1 MKKLIIAA
9 VVASATLLTACG
21 GGESVVDATVAEP
34 TVTPSGNV
42 LASVIYQTPSTI
54 RTRYGFDALPAT
66 PEGQGSGQLI
76 AIISTYNNPDIVEN
90 VATFSTKY
98 NLPQCTPVGTVY
110 TKDAGGYTVATASHP
125 VVGQTCTIQVIN
137 VDSFGRASTSVY
149 SSRSAEWN
157 AESSMDAEWA
167 HAMAPGASILI
178 IQAPSPFAGAMAN
191 AARYASTIAGADV
204 VSMSWGAA
212 ESSMQCSR
220 RPGLPTVK
228 NNPACD
234 DAASAA
240 KYWNMWNN
248 QFVGNAT
255 FVASS
260 GDRGVLQWPSIQ
272 PNVLA
277 VGGTIETAQVDTGW
291 AGSGG
296 GISMSYLATPA
307 QSAVT
312 NQSQRAVPDVAYDAG
327 TLVAVYIKP
336 NAAAGRADA
345 ACVTA
350 LGVAN
355 CGWYGSG
362 GTSAG
367 APQWAGIV
375 AVTNA
380 LRNAKR
386 APTINFVP
394 SLYTIGANPID
405 YAASFM
411 DVTIGDT
418 TRNVSK
424 LGYDLVTGLG
434 APNAS
439 VLVNLLVAQ

>member
-1 MKKLIIAA
+1 MKKLIITA
-9 VVASATLLTACG
+9 VVASAALLTACG
-21 GGESVVDATVAEP
+21 GGGTVADATVAEP
-34 TVTPSGNV
+34 TATPMGSVLTSGY
-42 LASVIYQTPSTI
+42 YQSPAAI

-76 AIISTYNNPDIVEN
+76 AIISTYNNPDLMEN
-90 VATFSTKY
+90 VATFSAKY
-98 NLPQCTPVGTVY
+98 NLPQCTQITTTYIPPT
-110 TKDAGGYTVATASHP
+110 TGYTTAIVSHP
-125 VVGQTCTIQVIN
+125 LVGQTCTIQVVN
-137 VDSFGRASTSVY
+137 VDSFGRPLNTVY
-149 SSRSAEWN
+149 SSAVSSWN
-157 AESSMDAEWA
+157 AESSMDAEWS

-178 IQAPSPFAGAMAN
+178 VQAPSPFIGALSN
-191 AARYASTIAGADV
+191 AARYASTIAGANV

-212 ESSMQCSR
+212 EASIQCTR
-220 RPGLPTVK
+220 RPMQPTVK
-228 NNPACD
+228 YDPTCSDSAT
-234 DAASAA
+234 AAA
-240 KYWNMWNN
+240 YWNMWNN

-255 FVASS
+255 FVAAS
-260 GDRGVLQWPSIQ
+260 GDRGTLQWPSIQ

-277 VGGTIETAQVDTGW
+277 VGGTIEVKTVDAGW
-291 AGSGG
+291 SGSGG

-312 NQSQRAVPDVAYDAG
+312 NQLQRAVPDVAYDAG
-327 TLVAVYIKP
+327 TLVALYIKP
-336 NAAAGRADA
+336 NAATGWADA
-345 ACVTA
+345 ACVKA
-350 LGVAN
+350 GSAAN
-355 CGWYGSG
+355 CGWYGGG

-386 APTINFVP
+386 APTIDFVP

-439 VLVNLLVAQ
+439 VLIGFLSN